1 MVCLTNNLHLSWF
14 CLVFLLFYLEVIS
27 SCVLLSLSTSCSP
40 ACSVFPSC
48 VPVHLP
54 SLTPASQLSHNSL
67 SVRLLLSCV
76 FSPVL
81 TCSLRA
87 SWFGLHFFFLFVFHF
102 LDSLCSQAF
111 LLPFCVNHIRD
122 DWTLLSAVRCWTR
135 LPLFLCLGPF
145 LHDHAV
151 LRQGNEEVVN
161 SRL

>member
-87 SWFGLHFFFLFVFHF
+87 SWFGLHFFFFFFFFFIFWILFVAKRFCCLF
-102 LDSLCSQAF
+102 VLITFEMIGLCYQLF
-111 LLPFCVNHIRD
+111 VVEPVCLCFCV
-122 DWTLLSAVRCWTR
+122 WV
-135 LPLFLCLGPF
+135 LFYMTMLF
-145 LHDHAV
+145 
-151 LRQGNEEVVN
+151 
-161 SRL
+161 